1 MMMSGMQTTLL
12 LVLVALALVGAQRI
26 SQPQPSLPVESYSDD
41 PLVTS
46 AAQCTL
52 RSILASESAPHAI
65 GPLTIQPGCMSATM
79 QPHATSSVNA
89 QTLPSSGIATIF
101 GSTTSIAS
109 QTQTQASQTSMSS
122 ATSPTSATSTA
133 PPQSS
138 ASGGAQ
144 TNAAP
149 KNGWVQNQN
158 IAVVLLTTFALLAGV
173 TYFLDE
179 LLTLLV

>member
-1 MMMSGMQTTLL
+1 
-12 LVLVALALVGAQRI
+12 
-26 SQPQPSLPVESYSDD
+26 
-41 PLVTS
+41 
-46 AAQCTL
+46 
-52 RSILASESAPHAI
+52 
-65 GPLTIQPGCMSATM
+65 
-79 QPHATSSVNA
+79 
-89 QTLPSSGIATIF
+89 
-101 GSTTSIAS
+101 
-109 QTQTQASQTSMSS
+109 MSS